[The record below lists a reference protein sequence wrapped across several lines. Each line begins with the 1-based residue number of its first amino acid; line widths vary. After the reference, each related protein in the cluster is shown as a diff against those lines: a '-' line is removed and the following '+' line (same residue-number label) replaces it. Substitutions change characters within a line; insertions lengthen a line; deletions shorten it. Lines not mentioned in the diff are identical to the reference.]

1 MNYFF
6 ANLAT
11 HAAFC
16 VVMIILMIIFTN
28 RNFKRKTKHTL
39 TYFLPVILLLIIGF
53 DVFRYLA
60 PRLFDINNVLGNVT
74 YTYTG
79 KVESISALRNY
90 FVIDGKTYYV
100 NPLRSDIEVGSTIR
114 IKYTPTSN
122 YVIKITKNI
131 EGPEE

>member
-11 HAAFC
+11 HGAFC